1 MWLPLQFY
9 GAVAT
14 HLLDNTLIFNWLQ
27 KHHVATMP
35 SEWSGGH
42 IFRVYSTLERHLERQ
57 VSKLSINKILELCI
71 TRVKKKILSIQISA
85 DARPQQSQIHKIKTD
100 KRWIQQLFMYI
111 CKNTAI
117 QLNNL

>member
-14 HLLDNTLIFNWLQ
+14 HLLDNTLIFSRLQ
-27 KHHVATMP
+27 KHPVATMP

-42 IFRVYSTLERHLERQ
+42 IFRIYSTLERHLERH

-71 TRVKKKILSIQISA
+71 TRVKKRSYQFKYQPMLV
-85 DARPQQSQIHKIKTD
+85 H
-100 KRWIQQLFMYI
+100 
-111 CKNTAI
+111 
-117 QLNNL
+117 NNRKCTK